1 VDCITGVPGV
11 GPVKAKELLRNFSSL
26 DGIYEN
32 LDAVPHLA
40 LRGASE
46 LAKKLQLHQ
55 TEAKLSRELA
65 TIICNANDRHEGFAN
80 AVPSSLELGDLDFS
94 SFEQFLGK
102 YRFNED
108 DSNHLLS
115 IADRFTHS

>member
-1 VDCITGVPGV
+1 MPQ
-11 GPVKAKELLRNFSSL
+11 
-26 DGIYEN
+26 
-32 LDAVPHLA
+32 LA
-40 LRGASE
+40 LRGASG
-46 LAKKLQLHQ
+46 LAKKLELYQA
-55 TEAKLSRELA
+55 EAKLSRELA

-102 YRFNED
+102 YRFNDD

-115 IADRFTHS
+115 VADRFTNS